1 MSRQLIGV
9 QEISRSFGAVDVLSD
24 VSFLVNEGDRIGI
37 VGHNG
42 AGKTTLLNTISE
54 QKQDMGDI
62 DFAEGL
68 RIAYLTQVR
77 DIEDDATIEEELA
90 RKGRQFLELEE
101 EISAIEVDMGK
112 PEFYEGNWQPVLDR
126 YAELQ
131 QMLASSGGA
140 NVALRAKS
148 ILERLGLSH
157 HPMEMKVNKLSGG
170 ERAKLALARQLVG
183 LDGIDM
189 LFLDEPTNHLDI
201 ETTEWLE
208 QFLRDFHG
216 TMIMVSHDR
225 YFLDQVCTR
234 ILEIE
239 DQMLWQY
246 TGNYSKHLKQKVANE
261 AALGD
266 RINTIDKKIK
276 HTLSGLQHM
285 KRNNKFDKSISAKH
299 KMIERMQKERKVL
312 VARVP
317 HKRKGLQFDLESVDK
332 ASLDVLE
339 LQAVFKRF
347 EGLRQPILS
356 NAELF
361 INKGMKIGIV
371 GGNGVG
377 KTTLLKMINGDE
389 EIDTGKLEV
398 SPGVIIGYFHQDHRT
413 LDLDL
418 TPVKQ
423 IEKLRP
429 DLDYGEVR
437 AALGRF
443 QFGKE
448 QVATKLQ
455 KLSGGERARVALL
468 QLLLE
473 DNNLLLMDEPTN
485 HLDVDAKESLEEALN
500 QYDGSLMMV
509 SHDRWFLDQTVNWIL
524 ELKSGKL
531 KMYKGN
537 YSDYIAAR

>member
-1 MSRQLIGV
+1 MSRQLISV
-9 QEISRSFGAVDVLSD
+9 EEISRSFGAVDVLSD

-62 DFAEGL
+62 EFAEGL

-140 NVALRAKS
+140 NVALRAKA

-157 HPMEMKVNKLSGG
+157 HPMHLKVSKLSGG

-208 QFLRDFHG
+208 KFLRDFHG

-239 DQMLWQY
+239 NQMLWQY

-266 RINTIDKKIK
+266 LINTLDKKIK

-299 KMIERMQKERKVL
+299 KMIERMQKERKAL

-317 HKRKGLQFDLESVDK
+317 TKRKGLQFNLESVDK

-339 LQAVFKRF
+339 LEAVYKRF
-347 EGLRQPILS
+347 DGLKQPILS

-413 LDLDL
+413 LDFDL
-418 TPVKQ
+418 TPIKQ

-429 DLDYGEVR
+429 DYDYGEVR

-448 QVATKLQ
+448 QVDTKLQ

-485 HLDVDAKESLEEALN
+485 HLDVDAKESLEGALN

-524 ELKSGKL
+524 ELKNGKL

>member
-1 MSRQLIGV
+1 MSRQLISV
-9 QEISRSFGAVDVLSD
+9 EEISRSFGAVDVLSD

-62 DFAEGL
+62 EFAEGL

-140 NVALRAKS
+140 NVALRAKA

-157 HPMEMKVNKLSGG
+157 HPMGMKVNKLSGG

-239 DQMLWQY
+239 NQMVWQY
-246 TGNYSKHLKQKVANE
+246 AGNYSKHLKQKIANA

-266 RINTIDKKIK
+266 LINTLDKKIK

-299 KMIERMQKERKVL
+299 KMIERMQKERKAL

-317 HKRKGLQFDLESVDK
+317 KQRKGLQFNLESVDK

-339 LQAVFKRF
+339 LEAVYKRF
-347 EGLRQPILS
+347 DGLKQPILS

-389 EIDTGKLEV
+389 EIDSGKLEV

-413 LDLDL
+413 LNFDL
-418 TPVKQ
+418 TPIKQ

-437 AALGRF
+437 SALGRF
-443 QFGKE
+443 QFAKE
-448 QVATKLQ
+448 QVDTKLQ

-473 DNNLLLMDEPTN
+473 ENNLLLMDEPTN
-485 HLDVDAKESLEEALN
+485 HLDVDAKESLEGALN

-524 ELKSGKL
+524 ELKNGKL